1 MKGFCFEYRY
11 NSAEWRSFSP
21 GPYRQ
26 KFHSEV
32 ALCSSIK
39 SILSRLWFHCTLMIT
54 VTIEIIHTTRGKKVK
69 DINERHAWLLLNFTV
84 DIKNE

>member
-1 MKGFCFEYRY
+1 MNTGTILQNGAVFRLGRTVK
-11 NSAEWRSFSP
+11 NST
-21 GPYRQ
+21 Q
-26 KFHSEV
+26 
-32 ALCSSIK
+32 
-39 SILSRLWFHCTLMIT
+39 RLHFAQASHCTLMIT